1 MRVNKE
7 MNLKGNKYTFS
18 DIKYVNTGFI
28 DSGRNK
34 GEFIYNIEFEN
45 GKKLRLAYPSMTQVS
60 ENFDDDSWQEYV
72 EIDKY
77 IMNTGVNKQSSE
89 KGVKYVQMEQIYI
102 DKLLQVI
109 RNK

>member
-60 ENFDDDSWQEYV
+60 ENFDDDLTDY
-72 EIDKY
+72 
-77 IMNTGVNKQSSE
+77 SS
-89 KGVKYVQMEQIYI
+89 QYI
-102 DKLLQVI
+102 DGMLEAANSI
-109 RNK
+109 N